1 MKNLITSFAV
11 TIFFSGF
18 VVAAI
23 PHLEQKDFSSLIK
36 AASNTSLSMTERWQS
51 LVKAGA
57 MAQPDQIPLVIGFTK
72 RSEWFMRNAALVSLE
87 AVSSDY
93 ATEQAKVLIKDKAL
107 VVRSAAVTILSKK
120 NTLEIKQ
127 LFATELAKPYNFS
140 GSQSLWIRPQIMKQI
155 VKLVNEDDRQ
165 FMARYLF
172 DADKKVAALS
182 AQALEKISGMQFD
195 SKNQIQQW
203 QFYVKKNGW
212 L

>member
-1 MKNLITSFAV
+1 
-11 TIFFSGF
+11 
-18 VVAAI
+18 
-23 PHLEQKDFSSLIK
+23 
-36 AASNTSLSMTERWQS
+36 MTERWQS

-72 RSEWFMRNAALVSLE
+72 SSEWFMRNAALVSLE
-87 AVSSDY
+87 TVNLDY

-127 LFATELAKPYNFS
+127 LFATELARPYNFS

-203 QFYVKKNGW
+203 QIYVKKNGW